1 MVLLTSV
8 LAGSRI
14 IRHFARLAA
23 VLLLSAP
30 LLAQAAP
37 HTPPVASGGAVSDA
51 AAANPWSFSLTV
63 DGYVVPHGD
72 SYASPIFTAD
82 HDWLHLEARY
92 NYEDQDTGS
101 FWLGYNWK
109 RGHTLTLVATPMV
122 GGIFGNTTGIA
133 PGYEVSV
140 TYKKI
145 SLFSEGE
152 YVFDTK
158 DRKDSFFFNWPEL
171 IYSPLNWFHVGV
183 AAQQTKVYR
192 TDLITQSGPLVGF
205 SRKKLAFTAYVLASG
220 WNAPTVVLEASVR
233 F

>member
-1 MVLLTSV
+1 MKNIRAFAT
-8 LAGSRI
+8 LAG
-14 IRHFARLAA
+14 A
-23 VLLLSAP
+23 LLLSVP
-30 LLAQAAP
+30 LLAQSTP
-37 HTPPVASGGAVSDA
+37 RTPPSALSGSVSEA
-51 AAANPWSFSLTV
+51 AAANPWSFSATL
-63 DGYVVPHGD
+63 DGYVVPNGE

-101 FWLGYNWK
+101 FWLGYNWR
-109 RGHTLTLVATPMV
+109 RGHTVTVVVTPML
-122 GGIFGNTTGIA
+122 GGVLGNTTGIA

-140 TYKKI
+140 TYKK
-145 SLFSEGE
+145 LWFYGAGE

-171 IYSPLNWFHVGV
+171 IYSPLTWFHVGL

-192 TDLITQSGPLVGF
+192 ADLTAQGGPLIGV
-205 SRKKLAFTAYVLASG
+205 SRKNLAFTTYILSSG
-220 WNAPTVVLEASVR
+220 WHAPTVLLEASVR